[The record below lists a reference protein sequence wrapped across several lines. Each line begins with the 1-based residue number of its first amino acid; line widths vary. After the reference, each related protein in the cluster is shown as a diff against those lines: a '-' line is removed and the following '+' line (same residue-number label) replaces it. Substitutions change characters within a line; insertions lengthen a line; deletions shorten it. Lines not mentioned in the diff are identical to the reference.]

1 MVSKQECIEQY
12 YKLVEKLDELHE
24 IRKRIEKDFLMT
36 DTIKTM
42 RFLYQD
48 IDNVFPLIEQQLEN
62 ELFDY
67 DKLKKSFEI
76 RINFV
81 QRRIDY
87 LKEMSDEIEKNHVI
101 LNIDDTSYLMEL
113 PSNIHA
119 KKGDVL
125 SINSNKDLIL
135 NKKEKEIFLKNEN
148 KSDFIELK
156 QAK

>member
-1 MVSKQECIEQY
+1 MISKQECINQY

-24 IRKRIEKDFLMT
+24 IRKRIEKEFLMT

-42 RFLYQD
+42 RYLYQD
-48 IDNVFPLIEQQLEN
+48 IDNVFPLIEQQLKN

-87 LKEMSDEIEKNHVI
+87 LKEMSDEEAVI
-101 LNIDDTSYLMEL
+101 SSYTLDMR
-113 PSNIHA
+113 I
-119 KKGDVL
+119 GQDVL
-125 SINSNKDLIL
+125 EDLQFQRINNHD
-135 NKKEKEIFLKNEN
+135 
-148 KSDFIELK
+148 
-156 QAK
+156 